1 MFKLDF
7 FKKKKRSQYV
17 NLHTVLKLSFI
28 QSEKKHFFFFQKVIF
43 LNIRIVNRQLLH
55 IDWREKYLEV
65 NENIKVFLGVVAV
78 AVIPG
83 IKSRLK
89 TSVFK
94 NNLIP

>member
-1 MFKLDF
+1 M
-7 FKKKKRSQYV
+7 

-28 QSEKKHFFFFQKVIF
+28 QSEKSTFFFQKVIF

-78 AVIPG
+78 AAIPR

-89 TSVFK
+89 TPVFK